1 MLMRLPIAGNG
12 AVRFVHIWSVMLL
25 CLVAT
30 PSPAADRL
38 LWPGPTNNVS
48 AEISSTRIVPILR
61 KIAAATG
68 WKVFVEPGSDHAVT
82 VKFKNLPPGEALRL
96 LLGDLNFALVPSSNA
111 PARLF
116 VFKTSR
122 GNATEFVPPAK
133 LSEAAKAKLIGNE
146 LIVRLKPGSN
156 IDDLARLVGA
166 KVVGRIDDLN
176 AYRLRFENDTAANL
190 SRDLLSSNPEVS
202 DVDSNYMLE
211 RPEVPQN
218 VTSSTPPPQLQLR
231 PPPDSGKII
240 IGLVDTSVQSLGEL
254 DKFVLKSISVA
265 GTPSSD
271 PTEPTHGTTMV
282 GTILRALQAETKGVT
297 SVQILPVD
305 VYGPNPTTST
315 FDVAAGIIL
324 ARNNGATIINL
335 SLGSETESS
344 FLRDTVTEVSKTDV
358 ALFAAKGNQP
368 TTTPFFPAAL
378 EGVTAVTATEQ
389 GHLAPYAN
397 LADIPTV
404 GAPGRSVVSF
414 NGLNFLS
421 TGTSV
426 ASANVSGIAAGFMDA
441 NSKKVSDAK
450 AYILNNMSIVRPK

>member
-1 MLMRLPIAGNG
+1 MRLPIAGNG

-190 SRDLLSSNPEVS
+190 
-202 DVDSNYMLE
+202 
-211 RPEVPQN
+211 
-218 VTSSTPPPQLQLR
+218 
-231 PPPDSGKII
+231 
-240 IGLVDTSVQSLGEL
+240 
-254 DKFVLKSISVA
+254 
-265 GTPSSD
+265 
-271 PTEPTHGTTMV
+271 
-282 GTILRALQAETKGVT
+282 
-297 SVQILPVD
+297 
-305 VYGPNPTTST
+305 
-315 FDVAAGIIL
+315 
-324 ARNNGATIINL
+324 
-335 SLGSETESS
+335 
-344 FLRDTVTEVSKTDV
+344 
-358 ALFAAKGNQP
+358 
-368 TTTPFFPAAL
+368 
-378 EGVTAVTATEQ
+378 
-389 GHLAPYAN
+389 
-397 LADIPTV
+397 
-404 GAPGRSVVSF
+404 
-414 NGLNFLS
+414 
-421 TGTSV
+421 
-426 ASANVSGIAAGFMDA
+426 
-441 NSKKVSDAK
+441 
-450 AYILNNMSIVRPK
+450 

>member
-1 MLMRLPIAGNG
+1 M
-12 AVRFVHIWSVMLL
+12 FL
-25 CLVAT
+25 CLVA
-30 PSPAADRL
+30 PSCHAADRL
-38 LWPGPTNNVS
+38 FWPGPTNNVS
-48 AEISSTRIVPILR
+48 AEISSTRIIPILR

-68 WKVFVEPGSDHAVT
+68 WHVFVEPGADHAVT

-96 LLGDLNFALVPSSNA
+96 LLGDLSFALVPSSNS

-133 LSEAAKAKLIGNE
+133 MSETAKEKLIKNE
-146 LIVRLKPGSN
+146 LIVRLKPGAN

-176 AYRLRFENDTAANL
+176 AYRLRFENETAANL
-190 SRDLLSSNPEVS
+190 SRDLLAANPEVS
-202 DVDSNYMLE
+202 DVDSNYTLE

-231 PPPDSGKII
+231 PPPESGKII

-265 GTPSSD
+265 GTPSGD

-282 GTILRALQAETKGVT
+282 GTILRALQAETKGAT

-324 ARNNGATIINL
+324 ARNNGAQIINL
-335 SLGSETESS
+335 SLGSEADSS
-344 FLRDTVTEVSKTDV
+344 FLRDTVNEVNKTDV

-378 EGVTAVTATEQ
+378 DGVTAVTATEQ

-404 GAPGRSVVSF
+404 GAPGRSVVSY

-441 NSKKVSDAK
+441 NSKKVSEAK